1 MASCLISVAL
11 RTVVANRKP
20 HLLRIKKDIVSF
32 LDERINSL
40 IKEGAEARDIAIWIR
55 QRNKFAR
62 DAEVALIE
70 LTMKDG
76 QGQFVYKV
84 EG

>member
-1 MASCLISVAL
+1 MVAP
-11 RTVVANRKP
+11 NRKP

-32 LDERINSL
+32 LDERINVL
-40 IKEGAEARDIAIWIR
+40 IKEGGEERDIAIWIR

-62 DAEVALIE
+62 DAEVDLIE
-70 LTMKDG
+70 LTTRDG
-76 QGQFVYKV
+76 QGNFIYKV